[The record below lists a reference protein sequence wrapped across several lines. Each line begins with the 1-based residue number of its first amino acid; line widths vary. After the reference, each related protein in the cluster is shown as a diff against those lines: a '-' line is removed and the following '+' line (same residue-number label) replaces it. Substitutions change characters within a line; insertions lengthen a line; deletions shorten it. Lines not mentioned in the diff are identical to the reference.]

1 MFEYYCKQQ
10 QGVTPHSTFDNIS
23 HKCRTMNLG
32 KFMTF
37 AMASNIVYSKEKI
50 YSEAKLEK
58 GQIVSSFKR
67 LAKGEREIDF
77 NVFLKIL
84 DELKK
89 IDSTIYQKMGLG
101 E

>member
-10 QGVTPHSTFDNIS
+10 QGVTPNSTFDNIG
-23 HKCRTMNLG
+23 HKCRTMNMG

-37 AMASNIVYSKEKI
+37 ALASNIVYSKEKI

-67 LAKGEREIDF
+67 LAKG
-77 NVFLKIL
+77 
-84 DELKK
+84 
-89 IDSTIYQKMGLG
+89 
-101 E
+101 